1 MSENMTVS
9 TASNTH
15 SNLVNSPSVEVALVN
30 IKLKGGYPFIP
41 KDFLYIPN
49 NLDID
54 EILQNNPPEFNYCRD
69 RFVFI
74 LDLIYSLP
82 SRKKKTIENYTGF
95 TPINKTILGGI
106 IKNYR
111 AYIDYLKSQNIV
123 KEGNY
128 VVGEKSQGLRFVE
141 RYRTTTRPIEIKSW
155 TLIKNYTYLRKGID
169 NESIEKLLFLK
180 NWFNNKLTIDI
191 EGATNYLME
200 EYRKDL
206 QNPEVKFPELRLS
219 SRLYPIQKLYRLTQ
233 PLFFVDTTAGRLHT
247 YLTQLK
253 SELRKFI
260 KFNGKTLCNVDM
272 VNSQPFLLQ
281 SLLSKETYIRN
292 NMAERVSVTNP
303 IMESDSTIL
312 IMLGVLIDNVS
323 NEEDVILFKE
333 IVSSGRF
340 YEEFGRILIENGEI
354 EETTNPDDLRN
365 IIKEVT
371 FSTIFSKNSSIR
383 YVNSIKIFQRVF
395 PNVYEVIKYVKESHH
410 PTLAVVLQNLEA
422 DLILHKACKII
433 SAERPDVLT
442 YTLHDSIITTED
454 NVDYVQGIMTKVLK
468 KSIGVAPTLKVER
481 WE

>member
-15 SNLVNSPSVEVALVN
+15 SNLVNSPSVEVAFDN

-95 TPINKTILGGI
+95 TPISKTILGGI

-111 AYIDYLKSQNIV
+111 AYINYLKSQNIV
-123 KEGNY
+123 EEDNY
-128 VVGEKSQGLRFVE
+128 IVGEKSQGLRFVE
-141 RYRTTTRPIEIKSW
+141 RYRTTIGPVEITNW
-155 TLIKNYTYLRKGID
+155 ALIKNYTYLRKNID
-169 NESIEKLLFLK
+169 NQSIEELSFLK
-180 NWFNNKLTIDI
+180 NWFNDKLSVDI
-191 EGATNYLME
+191 IGATDYLIE

-206 QNPEVKFPELRLS
+206 QNPNVKFPELSLN
-219 SRLYPIQKLYRLTQ
+219 SRLYPIQKLFRLNQ
-233 PLFFVDTTAGRLHT
+233 PLFFVDKTAGRLHT

-260 KFNGKTLCNVDM
+260 KFNGKTLCNVDI

-292 NMAERVSVTNP
+292 NMVERVATTNP
-303 IMESDSTIL
+303 MMESDSTIL
-312 IMLGVLIDNVS
+312 IMLGVLIDTVS
-323 NEEDVILFKE
+323 HEDDVILFKE

-340 YEEFGRILIENGEI
+340 YEEFGKILIENGEI
-354 EETTNPDDLRN
+354 DETTNLYDLREMV
-365 IIKEVT
+365 KEVT
-371 FSTIFSKNSSIR
+371 FSTIFSKNSSIK

-422 DLILHKACKII
+422 DLILHKTCKII
-433 SAERPDVLT
+433 AEERPDVLT

-454 NVDYVQGIMTKVLK
+454 NVDYVEKIMSKVLK
-468 KSIGVAPTLKVER
+468 KNIGVAPSLKVER